1 MLFMHLLVFSMQKVL
16 YTETYDRKKNL
27 ILINFDKNINT
38 IVRLKAGTLLSRI
51 GSIQLKISNNLFLI
65 KFNLGKHEV
74 VTSHEKGHL

>member
-1 MLFMHLLVFSMQKVL
+1 MQKVL